1 MANSPVCYHSYYFLT
16 NPSLRYRANTDCEM
30 KSHIIQTNSKT
41 VVLCSVSTIGKVSSV
56 CVYVLAHA
64 SCHSYLK
71 SREKND
77 LKEKEREREVE
88 FKAYICIYH

>member
-41 VVLCSVSTIGKVSSV
+41 VVLCSVSTVGKVSSV
-56 CVYVLAHA
+56 CVCVCTCSHTHHA
-64 SCHSYLK
+64 IH
-71 SREKND
+71 
-77 LKEKEREREVE
+77 
-88 FKAYICIYH
+88 I